1 MPWHPAY
8 VGVGSNLDDP
18 AHQVRR
24 ALAALAELPDT
35 RLYRSSSLYGSRP
48 LGGLAQPDY
57 VNAAAGLLTRLE
69 LHPFF
74 DALRALEL
82 RLGRA
87 PGRVRWAPRRI
98 DLDLLLF
105 SQLRLNEP
113 GLTLPHPG
121 LLVRNFVLRP
131 LAELAPELTLSGE
144 GRIVDLAA
152 RLGGDGLWPLE
163 RAQGGRDA

>member
-18 AHQVRR
+18 ARQVSH
-24 ALAALAELPDT
+24 ALAALSELPDT
-35 RLYRSSSLYGSRP
+35 RLYRRSSLYGSRP

-57 VNAAAGLLTRLE
+57 VNAAAGLVTQLDV
-69 LHPFF
+69 HPFF

-87 PGRVRWAPRRI
+87 PERVRWAPRRI

-105 SQLRLNEP
+105 SQLRVQEP
-113 GLTLPHPG
+113 GLTLPHAG
-121 LLVRNFVLRP
+121 LMVRNFVLFP
-131 LAELAPELTLSGE
+131 LAELAPELTLPGE
-144 GRIVDLAA
+144 GRIADLAA
-152 RLGGDGLWPLE
+152 RVGRDGLWLLDG
-163 RAQGGRDA
+163 AQDRCDA